1 MVGGVAGLE
10 IKILYNQIDIRTEKR
25 NKDVSNYCLLHI
37 FRFIFMRSISKFS
50 FLWCY
55 CLVCVAEQCQPN
67 KLSYF
72 NYSLCKDICII
83 LKYQSINCGYRKVL
97 SNEGGIIDK
106 I

>member
-1 MVGGVAGLE
+1 
-10 IKILYNQIDIRTEKR
+10 
-25 NKDVSNYCLLHI
+25 
-37 FRFIFMRSISKFS
+37 MRSISKFS
-50 FLWCY
+50 FLRCY

-72 NYSLCKDICII
+72 NYTLCKDICII